1 MDGLTDRHVQCHFMA
16 GNKKTFTMNPHLK
29 YYGPI
34 VASSQD
40 IDVFKFLKENT
51 FWSLS
56 VQSMVSNKV
65 VDQEMF

>member
-1 MDGLTDRHVQCHFMA
+1 
-16 GNKKTFTMNPHLK
+16 MNPHLK

-34 VASSQD
+34 VESSQD

-56 VQSMVSNKV
+56 EQSMVSNKV